1 MRAFYILLITILVSC
16 NTSEKEELYITTGNA
31 FGTTFS
37 IQYYSEKEINIEK
50 GIDSVI
56 YKVNKSVSTYMPKSD
71 ISKINKG
78 DSTVVVDDIFKE
90 VFRISEIVYT
100 NSNGYFDPTIGV
112 LRNAYG
118 FGDVQP
124 VEKMD
129 SLVLDSLRKF
139 VGFRKVSLLKDGTI
153 QKKHP
158 EIYFDFNAVAKGY
171 GIDCIA
177 KYLGSLQIDNYIIEL
192 GGELVAKGLHLEK
205 KKPWVVGI
213 EAIESDIEN
222 RSYEARLKLENSA
235 MASSGNYRKYRIDP
249 VSGKKFVH
257 TLNPLT
263 GTAEQSNITSA
274 SVLASTCG
282 FADAYATAFMAL
294 GLDKSKELL
303 KSLDGIEAYLTYNDS
318 LNKPQVFMTDGFK
331 NQLLD

>member
-1 MRAFYILLITILVSC
+1 MRTFCIILLTLFISC
-16 NTSEKEELYITTGNA
+16 SSSEKQKLYVTTGNA

-37 IQYYSEKEINIEK
+37 IQMYSEKEINIEK

-56 YKVNKSVSTYMPKSD
+56 YKVNKSVSTYIPNSD

-90 VFRISEIVYT
+90 VFRISEIVYN
-100 NSNGYFDPTIGV
+100 NSKGYFDPTVGV

-118 FGDVQP
+118 FGDVNP

-129 SLVLDSLRKF
+129 SIVLDSLREF
-139 VGFRKVSLLKDGTI
+139 VGFRKVALLKDGTI
-153 QKKHP
+153 HKKHP

-171 GIDCIA
+171 GVDCIA
-177 KYLGSLQIDNYIIEL
+177 NYLESLHIENYIIEL
-192 GGELVAKGLHLEK
+192 GGELVAKGHHLK
-205 KKPWVVGI
+205 KEKPWVVGV
-213 EAIESDIEN
+213 EAIDSELEN
-222 RSYEARLKLENSA
+222 RSYEALIKLENRA

-249 VSGKKFVH
+249 ITGKKFVH

-263 GTAEQSNITSA
+263 GSAEKSDVTSA
-274 SVLASTCG
+274 SVLASSCG
-282 FADAYATAFMAL
+282 FADAYATTFMAL
-294 GLDKSKELL
+294 GLEKSKILL
-303 KSLDGIEAYLTYNDS
+303 ESLEDIEAYLTYNDS
-318 LNKPQVFMTDGFK
+318 LNKPQVYITEGFK